1 MKARLLHIALVLVGL
16 ALVSIPVAQAQ
27 FGNMPLGT
35 GLTVGFVLAG
45 LYAAVVRVSN
55 IWADGISAMSRVFAV
70 IGTAAGVAGPVVAY
84 FSTSLSPNSK
94 WSILAG
100 FAVALLAAWKTA
112 FGATGAIPAKAIDL
126 TPVTKPNNPRIT
138 GKGSVDLVAGGL
150 ICLMAA
156 AFLLA
161 MCWSGRAQAQTP
173 TPGPQFGGC
182 FASGTICLG
191 PSAAITVGQFNLSTS
206 KFTGGFIPGAGYGAT
221 FMADTW
227 HTVGADLYLSFVVS
241 QGAPNNAIPTLMLS
255 FANYLRVGLGY
266 SITEQS
272 AGAALKQPLLMFG
285 VGSNFGG
292 STSYVQKQAAK
303 AQAEGQVAP

>member
-1 MKARLLHIALVLVGL
+1 MKINRNQVLLAIGLLAYAGPDLDAVARWLSGSGIPHITGVVHLLGWLATALGGLALAWPRIRSGLAALGLATPPGAQAPWIAGKDDVVPFAGAVPEKKQDQTPVTVPITPRKPDKGGALTGLLGYLALVLG
-16 ALVSIPVAQAQ
+16 IC
-27 FGNMPLGT
+27 
-35 GLTVGFVLAG
+35 LTVVCV
-45 LYAAVVRVSN
+45 YIV
-55 IWADGISAMSRVFAV
+55 MMFAV
-70 IGTAAGVAGPVVAY
+70 P
-84 FSTSLSPNSK
+84 K
-94 WSILAG
+94 
-100 FAVALLAAWKTA
+100 
-112 FGATGAIPAKAIDL
+112 
-126 TPVTKPNNPRIT
+126 
-138 GKGSVDLVAGGL
+138 
-150 ICLMAA
+150 
-156 AFLLA
+156 
-161 MCWSGRAQAQTP
+161 RAQAQTP

-292 STSYVQKQAAK
+292 STSYQQKQATK
-303 AQAEGQVAP
+303 AVEADRAGKAAAGKGQ